1 MKMLNSSRMLTRTNR
16 AMAQSGT
23 TGTGAGDITTAE
35 PESSRAVSAPQAEL
49 GQNPERFLGQGT
61 RG

>member
-1 MKMLNSSRMLTRTNR
+1 MLNSSRMLTRTNR

-23 TGTGAGDITTAE
+23 TGAGDGDITSVE
-35 PESSRAVSAPQAEL
+35 PARSRAVSAPQAEL
-49 GQNPERFLGQGT
+49 GQNPERPLGQDS